1 MMNFKETMMPL
12 FMVLMLTFLYVFNKY
27 HVFNN
32 LIIAEFIVI
41 SILFYIFKMIFLM
54 KMENYTVMFILI
66 IMITES
72 VLGLS
77 LMVNLIRTHSNDFMK
92 SMTIIKF

>member
-1 MMNFKETMMPL
+1 MTFKEIMTPL
-12 FMVLMLTFLYVFNKY
+12 FMVLSFIFLYMFNKY

-41 SILFYIFKMIFLM
+41 SILFYLFKMIFMM
-54 KMENYTVMFILI
+54 KMENYTIMFILI
-66 IMITES
+66 VMITES

-92 SMTIIKF
+92 TMTIIKF